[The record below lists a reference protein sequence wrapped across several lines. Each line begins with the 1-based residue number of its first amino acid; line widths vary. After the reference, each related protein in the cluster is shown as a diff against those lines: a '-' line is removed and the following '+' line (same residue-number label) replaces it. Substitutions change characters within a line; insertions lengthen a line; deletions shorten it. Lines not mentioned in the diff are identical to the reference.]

1 VLATPV
7 VGAVAALLGGVSWKL
22 ALTLSLLW
30 APASSPPATL
40 WWGLTGCGL
49 DAVVAAVVWTLGRRL
64 PRAATLL
71 GLAVGV
77 LGALDVY
84 PAIVLGG
91 PVTNRLLPYASSL
104 RPGLLSPGLVALS
117 LAVAVVVLLVA
128 RAARR
133 LDQRRLRAGLLLLMG
148 LAVAGLVVD
157 GVRGAGAARARV
169 GLDRHHVLLLLP
181 GTTSLSPA
189 DVVARGAIVDIAT
202 IDPETPARAAPIA
215 RQPAP
220 PPRHVLFVILESI
233 AARHVDPT
241 TMPRLH
247 ELGAEH
253 AVWFDD
259 HVASAPVSIKA
270 LFSLLCGLP
279 PLPSRELESAV
290 IPRIDCR
297 SLPEVLGGAGFDA
310 GLFHGGYFA
319 FTDKLAFLGERG
331 FSALVDGENLPV
343 RGAPVW
349 KNGWGADDRVIVEES
364 LRWLDE
370 RTAAGRPTLHVVV
383 PLIPHHEYFLPP
395 DAPRPFGTRTV
406 IDRYK
411 NGLRFADV
419 VVGQLIDGYRAR
431 GLLADTVVVVVGDH
445 GEAFDEHPGNRLHG
459 SFLYEENLRTPLLVR
474 APSLPAGAQHSR
486 RPSTHA
492 DVAPTI
498 LSLLGVPGPDR
509 PGALD
514 EIAGRD
520 LLADDFAPRPTAH
533 VTNFPTALLAVR
545 GPRLKAIETDDG
557 RVIELHDLVADPRE
571 QTPVDDDRAAASL
584 LAWGRRT
591 LARDAQVL
599 TSAPRLGPTWMERA
613 SSSSSLP
620 LSSERVFNMVRP
632 CIPLSTSSSTPTTLV
647 LRGLT
652 PPARFVGV
660 GVIDDSRFKKQGGL
674 RLVVT
679 DDTGVATDV
688 VVTDRFEDS
697 SRVVP
702 IAPSSTVTITA
713 APSAKQARGCV
724 WLAP

>member
-1 VLATPV
+1 MLATPV

-22 ALTLSLLW
+22 ALTVTLLPGPVSSL
-30 APASSPPATL
+30 PATL
-40 WWGLTGCGL
+40 WRSLTGCGL
-49 DAVVAAVVWTLGRRL
+49 DAVVAAAVLALGLRL
-64 PRAATLL
+64 PRAATWL
-71 GLAVGV
+71 GLAIGV
-77 LGALDVY
+77 VGALDVY

-91 PVTNRLLPYASSL
+91 PVTNRLLPYAPSL
-104 RPGLLSPGLVALS
+104 RPGLFSPGLVALT
-117 LAVAVVVLLVA
+117 LAVVVAVVVVA
-128 RAARR
+128 RVARG
-133 LDQRRLRAGLLLLMG
+133 LDPRRLRAGLFVLLA
-148 LAVAGLVVD
+148 LAVTGVVVD
-157 GVRGAGAARARV
+157 GVRGSGTARARV
-169 GLDRHHVLLLLP
+169 GLDRHHLLLLLP

-189 DVVARGAIVDIAT
+189 DVVARAAVVDVAVV
-202 IDPETPARAAPIA
+202 DPETPARAAPIA
-215 RQPAP
+215 RMPAA

-233 AARHVDPT
+233 AARHVDAT

-247 ELGAEH
+247 ELGADH

-259 HVASAPVSIKA
+259 HVAGSPVSIKA

-279 PLPSRELESAV
+279 PLPSRDLESAV

-297 SLPEVLGGAGFDA
+297 SLPEVLGAAGFDA

-331 FSALVDGENLPV
+331 FSALVDGENLPA

-349 KNGWGADDRVIVEES
+349 RNGWGADDRVVVEES

-370 RTAAGRPTLHVVV
+370 RIAAGKPTLHVVV

-395 DAPRPFGTRTV
+395 DAPKPFGTRTV
-406 IDRYK
+406 VDRYK
-411 NGLRFADV
+411 NGLRFADDV
-419 VVGQLIDGYRAR
+419 LGRLIDGYRAR
-431 GLLADTVVVVVGDH
+431 GLLDDTVVVVVGDH

-459 SFLYEENLRTPLLVR
+459 SFLYEENLRTPLLIR
-474 APSLPAGAQHSR
+474 APSLPSGAQHSR

-498 LSLLGVPGPDR
+498 LSLLGVPAPDR
-509 PGALD
+509 PDALD

-520 LLADDFAPRPTAH
+520 LLGETFAPRPTAH

-557 RVIELHDLVADPRE
+557 RVAELYDLAADPRE

-584 LAWGRRT
+584 LSWGRRT

-613 SSSSSLP
+613 ASASALP
-620 LSSERVFNMVRP
+620 LSSARVFNMVRP
-632 CIPLSTSSSTPTTLV
+632 CIPLTTSSSAPTTIM
-647 LRGLT
+647 LRNLA

-674 RLVVT
+674 RLVVK
-679 DDTGVATDV
+679 DGAGVATDV

-713 APSAKQARGCV
+713 APSPGQARGCV
-724 WLAP
+724 WLGP